1 MMITFVFVMI
11 TFVFVMHTSSDKLIF
26 LISGLGAIYC
36 YNEFSKR
43 WLEIC
48 KTIDKLREVEKNV

>member
-1 MMITFVFVMI
+1 MKREEIRKIFLKLFPTPRHFANFIMMITFA
-11 TFVFVMHTSSDKLIF
+11 FVMHTSSDKLIV

-43 WLEIC
+43 E
-48 KTIDKLREVEKNV
+48 